1 MVWVED
7 NICTYRYGE
16 ILHASAVLLKLFMSD
31 REYIS
36 TGENLHFLSEVCKQ
50 EVCLTIKRR
59 MAKEMQVVGGPN
71 STGEGMNKIN
81 TGGKSRENCA
91 SQFWPAK
98 LYQRGNI
105 SYTQR

>member
-1 MVWVED
+1 MGRPED
-7 NICTYRYGE
+7 SRVKIP
-16 ILHASAVLLKLFMSD
+16 VLVYF
-31 REYIS
+31 
-36 TGENLHFLSEVCKQ
+36 T
-50 EVCLTIKRR
+50 
-59 MAKEMQVVGGPN
+59 KEMQVVGGSN
-71 STGEGMNKIN
+71 STDEGMNKIN

>member
-1 MVWVED
+1 MKKYVCQPKKRKT
-7 NICTYRYGE
+7 N
-16 ILHASAVLLKLFMSD
+16 
-31 REYIS
+31 
-36 TGENLHFLSEVCKQ
+36 EV
-50 EVCLTIKRR
+50 
-59 MAKEMQVVGGPN
+59 QVVGDLN

-81 TGGKSRENCA
+81 TGGKSRENCD

>member
-1 MVWVED
+1 M
-7 NICTYRYGE
+7 
-16 ILHASAVLLKLFMSD
+16 LH

-50 EVCLTIKRR
+50 EVCLTTKRR

-71 STGEGMNKIN
+71 STDEGMNKIN
-81 TGGKSRENCA
+81 TRGKSRENCS

>member
-1 MVWVED
+1 M
-7 NICTYRYGE
+7 
-16 ILHASAVLLKLFMSD
+16 LH

-36 TGENLHFLSEVCKQ
+36 TGENPHFLSEVCKQ

-59 MAKEMQVVGGPN
+59 MAKEMQVVGGPS
-71 STGEGMNKIN
+71 STEDGRNKIN
-81 TGGKSRENCA
+81 TGGKSRESCSA
-91 SQFWPAK
+91 QLWPAK

>member
-1 MVWVED
+1 MGRPED
-7 NICTYRYGE
+7 SRVKIP
-16 ILHASAVLLKLFMSD
+16 VLVYF
-31 REYIS
+31 
-36 TGENLHFLSEVCKQ
+36 T
-50 EVCLTIKRR
+50 
-59 MAKEMQVVGGPN
+59 KEMQVVGGLN

-81 TGGKSRENCA
+81 TRGKSRENCS

>member
-1 MVWVED
+1 
-7 NICTYRYGE
+7 
-16 ILHASAVLLKLFMSD
+16 
-31 REYIS
+31 
-36 TGENLHFLSEVCKQ
+36 
-50 EVCLTIKRR
+50 
-59 MAKEMQVVGGPN
+59 MQVVGGPN

-105 SYTQR
+105 SYTLSEPYVHQIQ

>member
-1 MVWVED
+1 MVRVED

-31 REYIS
+31 RDYMS
-36 TGENLHFLSEVCKQ
+36 TGEDLHFLFRVC
-50 EVCLTIKRR
+50 
-59 MAKEMQVVGGPN
+59 N

>member
-1 MVWVED
+1 MGRPED
-7 NICTYRYGE
+7 SRVKIP
-16 ILHASAVLLKLFMSD
+16 VLVYF
-31 REYIS
+31 
-36 TGENLHFLSEVCKQ
+36 T
-50 EVCLTIKRR
+50 
-59 MAKEMQVVGGPN
+59 KEMQVVGGPN